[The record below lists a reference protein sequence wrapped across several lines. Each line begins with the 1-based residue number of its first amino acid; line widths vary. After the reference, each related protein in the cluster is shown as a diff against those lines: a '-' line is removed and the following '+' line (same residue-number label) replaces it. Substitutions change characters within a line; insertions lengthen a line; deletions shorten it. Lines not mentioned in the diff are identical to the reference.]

1 MADTPPPP
9 DRDSTRRQPVPSASE
24 SGDRASRGRL
34 RLGSF
39 SPRSDRNSRAGL
51 LSIIGHVAVALF
63 LLRAITF
70 DTNLIDLLG
79 LDRAPSAAERITFVE
94 TTPPEDDEPITT
106 PSVNRPPVAPAVV
119 TPNRGPV
126 LGQGGGT
133 PTVAGPPR
141 LVAPSDSAPVRVL
154 TPSEAAVTGVVPR
167 GGDDRLWTLADL
179 LSLRDEVRAI
189 ADGGAGNGMPGA
201 RELDS
206 VITWTLASARDSLD
220 SLAVVQNMGPLVADW
235 TKTDSKGGRWGM
247 DAGGIR
253 LGKVTVPSMLI
264 GYLLGSIPALSGN
277 PIASDRARR
286 LSYAQSDIAR
296 FRNSGPGN
304 DQFKM
309 LVEELR
315 ERRDREREERRKLIA
330 APKVAAPGDPPY

>member
-1 MADTPPPP
+1 MADTLPPP
-9 DRDSTRRQPVPSASE
+9 DRESTRRQPVPNASE
-24 SGDRASRGRL
+24 SGDAPSRPRV

-39 SPRSDRNSRAGL
+39 TPRSDRSSRAGV
-51 LSIIGHVAVALF
+51 LSVIGHVAAALF

-70 DTNLIDLLG
+70 DTNLVDLFG
-79 LDRAPSAAERITFVE
+79 LDRSPPSVERLTFVE
-94 TTPPEDDEPITT
+94 TTPPVEEVPTAA
-106 PSVNRPPVAPAVV
+106 PREARPPVAPAVV

-126 LGQGGGT
+126 LGDGGGT
-133 PTVAGPPR
+133 PAVAAPPR
-141 LVAPSDSAPVRVL
+141 LVAPSDSSPVRAL
-154 TPSEAAVTGVVPR
+154 TPGEAAVTGIVPR
-167 GGDDRLWTLADL
+167 GDDRLWTLADL

-189 ADGGAGNGMPGA
+189 ADGGSGNGMPGA
-201 RELDS
+201 RALDS

-220 SLAVVQNMGPLVADW
+220 SLAVIQNMGPLVADW

-264 GYLLGSIPALSGN
+264 GYLLGSIPSLSGN

-309 LVEELR
+309 LVQELR

-330 APKVAAPGDPPY
+330 APKVAGPDDPPH